1 MASLLG
7 LTGYTV
13 APNVSP
19 HARILRYMAVL
30 GRRPLSDAPTTAKV
44 RGRKNTSSGTGRGW
58 TGRPVTS
65 RRGSG
70 EFSDTSVRDLRRGF
84 APPTPSCRLRRTV
97 PFRDHGPSL
106 RSPSV
111 VARRRTGRLLVW
123 A

>member
-1 MASLLG
+1 
-7 LTGYTV
+7 
-13 APNVSP
+13 
-19 HARILRYMAVL
+19 
-30 GRRPLSDAPTTAKV
+30 
-44 RGRKNTSSGTGRGW
+44 GW

-123 A
+123 AVLLIIVVGAAAVVRLFELPSSAAVGKADVVIVLAGAGDTRRGWAVAMDRGGMA